1 MKRRLPFGPP
11 MSAPASHPG
20 DVYQSGWSA
29 GRHVTRRTVD
39 LSAHPRLVV
48 MYLGMRVQSPR
59 GFLTLLRFGRQVH
72 LATKARPDGL
82 LRSERLLFSPVH
94 VGWRQ
99 YWRDLDSLEA
109 WARSPPHREWWRSYL
124 EDTKGTG
131 FWHETY
137 FLEGG
142 MEAIYDGM
150 RRDLGLAA
158 FAPTNPA
165 EGGMFTARHRAERA
179 REAARKGEDGKP
191 QA

>member
-1 MKRRLPFGPP
+1 MSPEPHPP
-11 MSAPASHPG
+11 PR
-20 DVYQSGWSA
+20 DVYRSGWDA
-29 GRHVTRRTVD
+29 RRHVTRRTVD

-48 MYLGMRVQSPR
+48 MYLGMRVRSPR
-59 GFLTLLRFGRQVH
+59 GLLTLARFGRQVH
-72 LATKARPDGL
+72 RAVQARPDGL
-82 LRSERLLFSPVH
+82 LHSERLLFSPLH

-109 WARSPPHREWWRSYL
+109 WARSPPHRDWWRAYL

-137 FLEGG
+137 LLEGG

-150 RRDLGLAA
+150 RGNIGLAA

-165 EGGMFTARHRAERA
+165 EGGMFTARHRAQRA
-179 REAARKGEDGKP
+179 RQATQAPEPTEDESSGRAP
-191 QA
+191 T